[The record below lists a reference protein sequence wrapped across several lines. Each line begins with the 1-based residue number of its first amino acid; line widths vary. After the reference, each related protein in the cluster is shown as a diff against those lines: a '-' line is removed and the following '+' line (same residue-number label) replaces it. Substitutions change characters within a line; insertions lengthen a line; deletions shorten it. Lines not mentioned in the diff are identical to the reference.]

1 MAQPL
6 EIFGDIKGMTR
17 DFAVDSLPS
26 GYLWNLVDA
35 IPARKG
41 SRVDMRGGWVYHG
54 PSVGYGG
61 TIWGGYYAAF
71 VKGQKLLV
79 VANSQIEDVNLTSG
93 AITSVGAAPATMLQ
107 NGVKLHDKV
116 YFFDGA
122 GLIVP
127 KEVSYNGTTVSV
139 AALPASAPKAKVGCA
154 YRQRLVV
161 GGDPANPQRISFAP
175 VIDDGGPSGT
185 WDTAEAWI
193 DTNNEVT
200 GLAPMAGQIL
210 VFHPA
215 AIERIRGT
223 VPPGVD
229 IDDDMFAETLTDQ
242 VGCVQ
247 PQTIVPWREN
257 IIFADERGV
266 FMTDGSTI
274 RNLIE
279 LGGMGDFWRQAYGYR
294 ILNAPSVSCGT
305 FLDYLLVNVICL
317 INSATVSFTL
327 VCDLGT
333 RSWFRFRNFPAT
345 CYIPSESATEEAFC
359 GNYTT
364 NKLMKTSTMFQDPLP
379 LTLPPPDY
387 VDGDGSPV
395 YLRLATGFKRLS
407 KEEGLK
413 RIRSIFVSYHHESA
427 TRTPIASEGMKVEYL
442 VDPPHPEEND
452 PVTGDPTGWIEAGRL
467 PDAVEYTRKKLPVG
481 RRGYGLM
488 VRLTGISSARTS
500 RFFSIGVETTDQDR
514 GKVTT

>member
-6 EIFGDIKGMTR
+6 EIFGDIRGMTR
-17 DFAVDSLPS
+17 DFPVDSLPP
-26 GYLWNLVDA
+26 GYVWNLVDA
-35 IPARKG
+35 IPNRKG
-41 SRVDMRGGWVYHG
+41 SRVDMRGGWTYHSAPLDG
-54 PSVGYGG
+54 V
-61 TIWGGYYAAF
+61 IQGGYYAAF

-79 VANSQIEDVNLTSG
+79 VAGSGVRDVNISTGTAS
-93 AITSVGAAPATMLQ
+93 IVGPAPATMLQ

-127 KEVSYNGTTVSV
+127 KEVSYDGALVTV
-139 AALPASAPKAKVGCA
+139 ATLPVSAPKAKVGCG
-154 YRQRLVV
+154 YRGRLVV
-161 GGDPANPQRISFAP
+161 GGDPLQPQRVSFSP
-175 VIDDGGPSGT
+175 VIDVGGPTST

-193 DTNNEVT
+193 DTANEVT

-229 IDDDMFAETLTDQ
+229 VDDDMYTETLTDQ

-266 FMTDGSTI
+266 FLTDGSTL
-274 RNLIE
+274 RNLTE
-279 LGGMGDFWRQAYGYR
+279 LGGMGDFWREAYGYR
-294 ILNAPSVSCGT
+294 IPNQPSVSCGT
-305 FLDYLLVNVICL
+305 FLDYLLVNLLCTI
-317 INSATVSFTL
+317 SGQTVSFTL

-333 RSWFRFRNFPAT
+333 RAWFRFRNFPAT
-345 CYIPSESATEEAFC
+345 CFIPSESATEESYC
-359 GNYTT
+359 GHYISQR
-364 NKLMKTSTMFQDPLP
+364 LMKTSPMFQDPLP
-379 LTLPPPDY
+379 LTIPPPDY

-395 YLRLATGFKRLS
+395 YLRMATGFKRLS
-407 KEEGLK
+407 KEEGMK
-413 RIRSIFVSYHHESA
+413 RIRNLLVSYHH
-427 TRTPIASEGMKVEYL
+427 ASEVRSPLGAGLRVEYM
-442 VDPPHPEEND
+442 VDPPHPEDND
-452 PVTGDPTGWIEAGRL
+452 PISGDPTGWIEAGQL
-467 PDAVEYTRKKLPVG
+467 PDADEYTRKKLPVG
-481 RRGYGLM
+481 KRGYGVM
-488 VRLTGISSARTS
+488 VRVQGISTARTS
-500 RFFSIGVETTDQDR
+500 RYFSIGVETTDQDR